1 MPQKRR
7 PTTTK
12 ERIRTGQP
20 YADKLR
26 SEVTALSRKVTQI
39 GNRAAMVP
47 EVVGATA
54 RQLAP
59 HATAAISGSQQNILN
74 ADPTDDELA
83 ILPTGELYMPHLHVR
98 RRLNKAFGTGC
109 YVVREVSPVSRQGDQ
124 VIQTWAIDIDGLGE
138 RARATG
144 GAEYRERNKRTT
156 WDDAIE
162 SAKSIAI
169 SRCGKAMGIGLILT
183 DKRFCRAWRAIH
195 CGIAKVTDF
204 RNRESY
210 QWRRIDDEPLPGE
223 QAFADPTTD
232 PAKAAEW
239 AAKVR
244 RKVNDDTTD
253 DSQPARPPQSRS
265 GQPVP
270 GSGPKPAGHG
280 TTSQPAGGPAAGAS
294 TVKDGEVLP
303 ATRGGFA
310 PPTAPDTPQVF
321 VRAEFVKADTV
332 PGKAGQYQLHRCET
346 VYAVGDGRT
355 GRAEYAFF
363 DPDFLPKLKRLADKQ
378 QPCILEWEQSKKTP
392 GQYKLIEW
400 EILTGDVK

>member
-7 PTTTK
+7 PVKTRTK
-12 ERIRTGQP
+12 PKTNPLAG
-20 YADKLR
+20 LR
-26 SEVTALSRKVTQI
+26 SEVTALARKVTHI
-39 GNRAAMVP
+39 GSRAQVP
-47 EVVGATA
+47 DTIGATA

-59 HATAAISGSQQNILN
+59 RAAAAISPSQQAILN
-74 ADPTDDELA
+74 ADPSNEELA
-83 ILPTGELYMPHLHVR
+83 ILPTGELYIPHLHVR

-109 YVVREVSPVSRQGDQ
+109 YVVRECSPVSRQGDQ

-183 DKRFCRAWRAIH
+183 DKRFQRAWRAIH
-195 CGIAKVTDF
+195 CGIAKVIDW
-204 RNRESY
+204 RNRDSY

-223 QAFADPTTD
+223 QAFVDPNVDPT
-232 PAKAAEW
+232 KAAEW
-239 AAKVR
+239 AIRVR

-253 DSQPARPPQSRS
+253 DVQPTRPPQSRS
-265 GQPVP
+265 GATPP
-270 GSGPKPAGHG
+270 GSGPKPAGHS
-280 TTSQPAGGPAAGAS
+280 TTPAAGGPADGGAP
-294 TVKDGEVLP
+294 VKDGELLP
-303 ATRGGFA
+303 ATRGAYA
-310 PPTAPDTPQVF
+310 PPTNPATPQVF
-321 VRAEFVKADTV
+321 VRVEFVKEGTV
-332 PGKAGQYQLHRCET
+332 QGKDGTYKLHRAET

-363 DPDFLPKLKRLADKQ
+363 DPDFLPKLRRLADKQ
-378 QPCILEWEQSKKTP
+378 QPCILEWEPSKKQP
-392 GQYKLIEW
+392 GQYKLLEW
-400 EILTGDVK
+400 TLTDDVK